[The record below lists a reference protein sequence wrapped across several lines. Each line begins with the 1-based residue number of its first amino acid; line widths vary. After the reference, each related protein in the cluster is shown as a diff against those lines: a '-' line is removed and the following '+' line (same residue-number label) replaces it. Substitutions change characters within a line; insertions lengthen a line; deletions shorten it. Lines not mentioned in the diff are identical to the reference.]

1 MRVIREDDI
10 EVKHSISVPSAE
22 MTPATSPAG
31 GMLAV
36 TRNLAYLL
44 PTITQ
49 LSLIGSAMI
58 VSYGYPLLFGLSAYG
73 TFAAA
78 TSLTFIV
85 QRLVDLIAESTLAE
99 RDPFKL
105 VKSSVILAAS
115 AMLLLLVTR
124 SIIPSVAAVPF
135 DLLLFASVFLSTVIL
150 NLCFQIGTPTIQ
162 SLYAISFGA
171 CNLLTTLAW
180 YLLGRT
186 DLALALTI
194 TNLFGLAVG
203 ILLLTVGNCLDKTHW
218 TRARSNRTMLRQLPF
233 RVMFATFQI
242 IITFGAVLIGSFYL
256 PPEQV
261 GALRLLTSFAVL
273 GYSLSPMNPKAFY
286 AISRGVERPADLG
299 PILRPYVPVFLAL
312 GVAWVI
318 AAFVIGRTGA
328 AGHGHIYL
336 YALAIYPIVL
346 FSSIFEKVLLNRKGV
361 TALGSAAFLWAIVT
375 ATALLLCQQ
384 IENYAFVLILAVAG
398 YPFVLAF
405 AFARS
410 FLLPT
415 VFVSVLAGFGNFL
428 ISGNWLGVVII
439 AAAAS
444 IFAMLVWT
452 GSQWTR

>member
-1 MRVIREDDI
+1 MRAIIEDDI
-10 EVKHSISVPSAE
+10 EVEHSLPVPSAE

-31 GMLAV
+31 GMSGA

-85 QRLVDLIAESTLAE
+85 QRLVDLIAELTLAE

-105 VKSSVILAAS
+105 VKSSLILAAG

-124 SIIPSVAAVPF
+124 AIIPSVAAVPF

-150 NLCFQIGTPTIQ
+150 NLCFQIGTPTTQ

-171 CNLLTTLAW
+171 CNFLTTLAW

-203 ILLLTVGNCLDKTHW
+203 ILLLTVGNCHDKAHW
-218 TRARSNRTMLRQLPF
+218 TRGRSNRTMLRQLPF

-256 PPEQV
+256 PPQQV
-261 GALRLLTSFAVL
+261 GGLRLLTSFAVL
-273 GYSLSPMNPKAFY
+273 GYSLSPMNPKALY
-286 AISRGVERPADLG
+286 AISRAVERPADLG

-312 GVAWVI
+312 GAGWAI
-318 AAFVIGRTGA
+318 AAFVIGRAGTT
-328 AGHGHIYL
+328 GHGHIYL

-346 FSSIFEKVLLNRKGV
+346 FSSILEKVLLNRKGI
-361 TALGSAAFLWAIVT
+361 TALGSAAFLWAVVT
-375 ATALLLCQQ
+375 ATALLLCRQ

-415 VFVSVLAGFGNFL
+415 VFVSVLAGLGYFL
-428 ISGNWLGVVII
+428 ISGNLLGVVIM
-439 AAAAS
+439 AAAAA
-444 IFAMLVWT
+444 IFAMLIWT